1 MKLCFQRNNAI
12 RRTLGLPSQS
22 FTECH
27 VAMHPFPSPARL
39 LSPHR
44 KRKGLPGGLLIAKA
58 EKNLNSQFF
67 FDQALRT
74 VNFDSSAYKLSR
86 RVRVLRFS
94 DFEDCFGYAKT
105 KKFLHKKT
113 VWGKSS
119 TTGHEMVFCC

>member
-1 MKLCFQRNNAI
+1 
-12 RRTLGLPSQS
+12 
-22 FTECH
+22 
-27 VAMHPFPSPARL
+27 MHPFPSPARL

-105 KKFLHKKT
+105 KKFLQKKT
-113 VWGKSS
+113 VG
-119 TTGHEMVFCC
+119 GVD